1 VKKYLLGLVKG
12 KMWRI
17 PLSLSLFLLAPN
29 VQSSE
34 IQMETMN
41 TISVQFSNVSLSEA
55 MSQIEKASGYSFFYD
70 ANKVD
75 LSVRVSLNAS
85 NESLR
90 EVLNTIFDS
99 TGLTYEISQNQI
111 LLYPRNSR
119 NNSNSIADNF
129 ETQQSKKV
137 IKGKILDAS
146 GQPVIG
152 ANIVEKGTTNGTISD
167 MDGLFTLDVSD
178 QAVLEVSYIGF
189 VSQSVRVTGSG
200 DLTITLREDS
210 ETLDEVV
217 ITGFGLSQKKATL
230 TGAISSVG
238 AKDLVKATAA
248 NASTA
253 LAGKIAG
260 VNFRQTDGR
269 PGATTKVQIRNMG
282 TPLYVIDGVVKDE
295 GQFNNIDFHDIESIS
310 ILKDASASI
319 YGVRAANGV
328 VVVTTKKGSRNT
340 KNTVGINMYYGWQNP
355 SKFAKPADVSTYL
368 SHYIASETVQNVAS
382 RTYSQEDYAKWMQGT
397 EKGYVPFDWY
407 DYIWNTSP
415 QYYASANVS
424 GGSDKINYYFSLG
437 HMNQDAMIVNY
448 GGFHRTNVQ
457 MNIES
462 QINDKLKIGASM
474 NGRIETTVNPGVPE
488 VDDYWMPVFGTYRNL
503 PTKRPFANDNP
514 DYPTQTSTNPATNFG
529 WLNYEKSGK
538 YQKDWRVIRLNLN
551 AEYKIFDGLTA
562 KALFGYYYAN
572 QIVNNQ
578 EYTYKLYGYDEATDT
593 YPVIFENNNPW
604 RERTM
609 GHNEELTANVQ
620 LNYVKSFG
628 EHNVNAVVGF
638 ESSKLN
644 TPNVWVHSVP
654 TANSLHLIDY
664 ETMDTYNDEGNE
676 TEARMGWLGRFN
688 YDFANKYLLEF
699 SARYDGSWKFPP
711 EHRWGFFP
719 SASVGWRISEESFWK
734 EWKVSDIFNDLK
746 IRASYGLVGDD
757 DLGSAY
763 AAFDY
768 LSGYTYKNGGSVIDG
783 EYVIGS
789 KPRGLPVTTLSWI
802 KAKILDIGLDVS
814 FLDNRLSGSFD
825 YFRRL
830 RTGLPASRYDL
841 LLPSEVGFTLP
852 QENLES
858 DVHTGVDMSL
868 RWNDSVD
875 DFYYSIGGNMT
886 LSRKYVWD
894 RYKQRYSNSWDE
906 YRNGTVHR
914 YDQIFWGYESDGQFT
929 SWEEIASWPID
940 NDDHGNTTLR
950 PGDIKY
956 VDQNG
961 DGVIN
966 DMDKRPIGY
975 NTSGDFNPIL
985 SYGINFSAS
994 WKGFDIALDFTGSAL
1009 SSYAPNY
1016 ENKLPFHDGGNMPQ
1030 YMLEDT
1036 WTLADIWDANSELI
1050 PGKYPMPLIGNS
1062 SHSNYWDS
1070 DFWIQRV
1077 RYIKLKNFEIGY
1089 TLPQLWLEKAWM
1101 QDCRIYL
1108 SAQNLFTI
1116 SNIPGTDPEVIK
1128 DSGLV
1133 TPTTRTINIGLNVKF

>member
-1 VKKYLLGLVKG
+1 MKKRSFYLSKG
-12 KMWRI
+12 SLWRL
-17 PLSLSLFLLAPN
+17 PLSLSLFLVAPN
-29 VQSSE
+29 VQTFAKEQIES
-34 IQMETMN
+34 
-41 TISVQFSNVSLSEA
+41 ISVQLSDVSLKEA
-55 MSQIEKASGYSFFYD
+55 MNRIEKISGYSFFYD
-70 ANKVD
+70 ENDVD
-75 LSVRVSLNAS
+75 VSTRVSLTAS
-85 NESLR
+85 NESLVN
-90 EVLNTIFDS
+90 VLDAMLKS
-99 TGLTYEISQNQI
+99 TGLTYEISKNQI
-111 LLYPRNSR
+111 VLYAIPSEGNDSTV
-119 NNSNSIADNF
+119 SPYDGI
-129 ETQQSKKV
+129 QQSRV
-137 IKGKILDAS
+137 QVQGTVVDAT

-167 MDGLFTLDVSD
+167 MDGKFTLSVVEGSSI
-178 QAVLEVSYIGF
+178 EITYIGF
-189 VSQSVRVTGSG
+189 VNQLVKIPVGG
-200 DLTITLREDS
+200 GNLTITMKEDS

-217 ITGFGLSQKKATL
+217 ITGFGLAQKKATL

-238 AKDLVKATAA
+238 AKDLVKATAI

-310 ILKDASASI
+310 ILKDASAAI

-328 VVVTTKKGSRNT
+328 VVVTTKKGARNT

-355 SKFAKPADVSTYL
+355 SKFAKPADAATYL

-407 DYIWNTSP
+407 DFIWNTSP

-424 GGSDKINYYFSLG
+424 GGSDKVNYYFSLG
-437 HMNQDAMIVNY
+437 HLNQDAMIVNY

-462 QINDKLKIGASM
+462 QINERLKIGVSM
-474 NGRIETTVNPGVPE
+474 NGRVETRVNPGVPE
-488 VDDYWMPVFGTYRNL
+488 PDDYWMPVFGTYRNL

-514 DYPTQTSTNPATNFG
+514 NYPTQTSTNPATNFG
-529 WLNYEKSGK
+529 WLNYDLSGK
-538 YQKDWRVIRLNLN
+538 FQEDWRVIQLN
-551 AEYKIFDGLTA
+551 ANVEYKIFDGLTA
-562 KALFGYYYAN
+562 KALVGYYYAN
-572 QIVNNQ
+572 QNKNNQ

-609 GHNEELTANVQ
+609 GYNQELTANVQ
-620 LNYVKSFG
+620 LNYAKQFG
-628 EHNVNAVVGF
+628 DHNVNAVVGF
-638 ESSKLN
+638 ESSRLD
-644 TPNVWVHSVP
+644 TPSTWLHSVP

-664 ETMDTYNDEGNE
+664 ETMDTYDDYGNE
-676 TEARMGWLGRFN
+676 TEARLGWLGRFN
-688 YDFANKYLLEF
+688 YDYANKYLVEF

-719 SASVGWRISEESFWK
+719 SASIGWRISEEDFWK
-734 EWKVSDIFNDLK
+734 ESKMNDIFSDLK

-757 DLGSAY
+757 NTDGYSP
-763 AAFDY
+763 FDY
-768 LSGYTYKNGGSVIDG
+768 LAGYTYKNGGSVIDG

-802 KAKILDIGLDVS
+802 KAKILDVGLDAA
-814 FLDNRLSGSFD
+814 FFDNRLSGSID

-852 QENLES
+852 KENLES
-858 DVHTGVDMSL
+858 DVHTGMDLSL
-868 RWNDSVD
+868 RWTDSVE
-875 DFYYSIGGNMT
+875 DFHYSIGGNMT
-886 LSRKYVWD
+886 LSRKYIWD
-894 RYKQRYSNSWDE
+894 KYKPRFSNSWDE

-914 YDQIFWGYESDGQFT
+914 FDQIFWGYESDGQFE

-985 SYGINFSAS
+985 NYGINFTAS

-1009 SSYAPNY
+1009 SSYAPGV
-1016 ENKLPFHDGGNMPQ
+1016 ENKLPFHDGGNSPQ
-1030 YMLEDT
+1030 YMLDDC
-1036 WTLADIWDANSELI
+1036 WTLSDIWDANSELI

-1062 SHSNYWDS
+1062 SHSNYWNS

-1089 TLPQLWLEKAWM
+1089 TLPQMWLEKAWM